1 MAECS
6 PHPGNPLPGCHY
18 CRTGTEPSST
28 SPNEVPGAVM
38 TALTAERLS
47 AALEEGRRIAD
58 GLRFACR
65 DPERSPDFFACGG
78 PAAERYWEHFNPARI
93 SALLAALDAVLKL
106 ADAWTAEASR
116 LDRLADKA
124 ADTDST
130 ALAIRRTALGHR
142 AQVHIDFARELREA
156 ITRELAGQEAG
167 DGC

>member
-58 GLRFACR
+58 GLQFACR

-93 SALLAALDAVLKL
+93 SALLAALDAALKL
-106 ADAWTAEASR
+106 ADGWAREAVR
-116 LDRLADKA
+116 LDRLADQA
-124 ADTDST
+124 TGTDPT

-142 AQVHIDFARELREA
+142 AQVHTDFGRELREV
-156 ITRELAGQEAG
+156 IIREMPGQVRR
-167 DGC
+167 DG